1 MPPSPLEDLLAWQ
14 LAATGL
20 PTPERE
26 HRVLPPRRWR
36 TDFAWPDMMLA
47 VEVEGGIF
55 TGGRHTRG
63 SGFTAD
69 IDKYNALAMAG
80 WKLLRVTGG
89 MVKSGEALVLVER
102 AIGLG
107 LADG

>member
-1 MPPSPLEDLLAWQ
+1 MTSNLEDLLAWQ

-26 HRVLPPRRWR
+26 HRILPPRRWR
-36 TDFAWPDMMLA
+36 TDFAWPALMLA

-55 TGGRHTRG
+55 TGGRHT
-63 SGFTAD
+63 SPTGFAKD
-69 IDKYNALAMAG
+69 IEKYNALTLAG

-89 MVKSGEALVLVER
+89 MVKDGTALNLVER
-102 AIGLG
+102 AIGLVM
-107 LADG
+107 ADG